1 MKRNRYP
8 ILFGLRVCLY
18 VLAAIITLWCGNLV
32 FNLVALWNSKA
43 TNPLV
48 SENEGVLAFAMGF
61 SILEIFGCVIASV
74 VLVFFAE
81 MIKLVC
87 DIQRNTWETAN
98 EIKIFTKASK
108 QQTPEQRPPNPPD
121 SQFQISV
128 D

>member
-1 MKRNRYP
+1 M
-8 ILFGLRVCLY
+8 
-18 VLAAIITLWCGNLV
+18 LAAIITVWWGSLV
-32 FNLVALWNSKA
+32 FNLVALWNSQA

-48 SENEGVLAFAMGF
+48 SENEGALIFATGF
-61 SILEIFGCVIASV
+61 SILEIFVLVIASV

-108 QQTPEQRPPNPPD
+108 QQTPERRPPNPPD
-121 SQFQISV
+121 GQFQISV

>member
-8 ILFGLRVCLY
+8 ILTLLRVCLY
-18 VLAAIITLWCGNLV
+18 VLAAAITSWGGIM
-32 FNLVALWNSKA
+32 AGQWNRGRIG
-43 TNPLV
+43 TDT
-48 SENEGVLAFAMGF
+48 EFAMEMFVGMP
-61 SILEIFGCVIASV
+61 LIFGCVGASA

-87 DIQRNTWETAN
+87 DIQTNTWEAAN
-98 EIKIFTKASK
+98 EIIRFARGSK
-108 QQTPEQRPPNPPD
+108 QQPTNPPD